1 MEISEGDN
9 VLTEHVLSWLV
20 GLVVALVG
28 SYYVDILYKRK
39 AKILKFPDYV
49 ESRSRWRRPLLVLAV
64 TGLALVSSWQGEAPI
79 EYLPVVMAGAALML
93 LIAATD
99 FEQYLIFNLM
109 LLPLA
114 ILGLIY
120 SLLMGWPLWM
130 QLLGAL
136 AAGAVFLLLGII
148 SMGGLGGGD
157 VKLAAALGCW
167 FPPAVLLDVL
177 LVGTVFGGAA
187 ALFLYKFHFRTL
199 KGTFAYG
206 PYYVAAALLKL
217 FWRWLY

>member
-1 MEISEGDN
+1 MAEYI
-9 VLTEHVLSWLV
+9 LSWLV
-20 GLVVALVG
+20 GLAVVLAG
-28 SYYVDILYKRK
+28 SRYVDILYKRK
-39 AKILKFPDYV
+39 AKILKFPDCV
-49 ESRSRWRRPLLVLAV
+49 ESRSRWRKPVLLAAV
-64 TGLALVSSWQGEAPI
+64 TGLAVVSSWQGEAAI
-79 EYLPVVMAGAALML
+79 DCLPVVMAGAALML
-93 LIAATD
+93 LIAAVD

-136 AAGAVFLLLGII
+136 AAGACFLLLGII

-167 FPPAVLLDVL
+167 FTPPVLLDVL
-177 LVGTVFGGAA
+177 LLGTIFGGIAA
-187 ALFLYKFHFRTL
+187 FVLYRFHFRTL

-206 PYYVAAALLKL
+206 PYYVAAALLKM